1 MYYNSEP
8 QSHPAGY
15 SSKYL
20 SGRRFTS
27 RMFGWNNTLT
37 YKAEKK
43 HYGQNESY
51 LTHHAPKLKI

>member
-15 SSKYL
+15 SSEYL

-27 RMFGWNNTLT
+27 RMFGWNNTFT

-51 LTHHAPKLKI
+51 LTQ